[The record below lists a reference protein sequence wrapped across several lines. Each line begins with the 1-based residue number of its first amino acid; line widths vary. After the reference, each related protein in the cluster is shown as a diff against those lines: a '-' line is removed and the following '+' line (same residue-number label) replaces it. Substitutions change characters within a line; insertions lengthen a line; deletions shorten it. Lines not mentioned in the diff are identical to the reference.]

1 MTATCGTSHAT
12 EAGESSGDAT
22 QGLTHAS
29 STWFKRPSRLLS
41 LFSGGLAPRRRA
53 PEQCALRDRPGS
65 PALMSHIAG
74 CRASWGKASIITG
87 SRHATPPSQPAA
99 HACMDQACKQVHA
112 ICSQRSDFFEALR
125 GTFLI
130 LLARYR
136 CQILPADLAGF
147 LYGSLPVWT
156 SPQHLRPSSAA
167 QYLHVPRYLA
177 S

>member
-1 MTATCGTSHAT
+1 MTATCGSSHAT
-12 EAGESSGDAT
+12 ESGESSGDAT

-74 CRASWGKASIITG
+74 CRASGGKASIIIG

-112 ICSQRSDFFEALR
+112 ICSQRSDFFEA
-125 GTFLI
+125 GCSGSIDPT
-130 LLARYR
+130 
-136 CQILPADLAGF
+136 CQILMSNSAG
-147 LYGSLPVWT
+147 GSRRIFVW
-156 SPQHLRPSSAA
+156 
-167 QYLHVPRYLA
+167 LA
-177 S
+177 SSLISAIPWFDW